1 MSTLELDEIVGP
13 ARSQGVIS
21 EGDEEIN
28 ELVRARSEST
38 LVSNCATVASST
50 TMQQLPLELSS
61 SSSTCS
67 TGSSY
72 SEPTSDYET
81 IDPDNLQAHQQ
92 QGSSFQAMLSQLSEL
107 TQKLTDAKISIHIE
121 SNGQTFNF
129 SNGNQMEKISSNAGE
144 FDQSEGDCEQS
155 SQMLRTF
162 RSSIRIN
169 MNKEQVI
176 EEETNFEGESDEEES
191 DDIGDEL
198 DMESTENN
206 FDRNRLNYRPVQ
218 RRRSRYENFEI
229 FV

>member
-1 MSTLELDEIVGP
+1 MSALELDEIVGP
-13 ARSQGVIS
+13 ARGQDLIS
-21 EGDEEIN
+21 EGDEEID

-38 LVSNCATVASST
+38 LVSDCATVASST

-61 SSSTCS
+61 SSSSTCS

-72 SEPTSDYET
+72 SELTSDYET
-81 IDPDNLQAHQQ
+81 IDPDLLEAHHQQ

-107 TQKLTDAKISIHIE
+107 THKLTNAKISIHIE
-121 SNGQTFNF
+121 SKGQTFNF
-129 SNGNQMEKISSNAGE
+129 SNKNQREETSSNSQE
-144 FDQSEGDCEQS
+144 FDQS

-169 MNKEQVI
+169 MNKEQVK
-176 EEETNFEGESDEEES
+176 EEETNFEISSDEEES
-191 DDIGDEL
+191 DDIRDRF
-198 DMESTENN
+198 DMEITKNN

-218 RRRSRYENFEI
+218 RRRMIYENVEI

>member
-1 MSTLELDEIVGP
+1 MSALELDEIVGP
-13 ARSQGVIS
+13 ARGQDLIS
-21 EGDEEIN
+21 EGDEEID
-28 ELVRARSEST
+28 ELVRARSESN
-38 LVSNCATVASST
+38 LVSDCATVASST
-50 TMQQLPLELSS
+50 RMQQLTLELSSS

-107 TQKLTDAKISIHIE
+107 THKLTNAKISIHIE
-121 SNGQTFNF
+121 SKGQTFNF
-129 SNGNQMEKISSNAGE
+129 SNKNQREETSSNSQE
-144 FDQSEGDCEQS
+144 FDQS

-176 EEETNFEGESDEEES
+176 EEETNFEVSSDEEES
-191 DDIGDEL
+191 DDIRDRF
-198 DMESTENN
+198 DMESTKNN

-218 RRRSRYENFEI
+218 RRRMRYENVEI